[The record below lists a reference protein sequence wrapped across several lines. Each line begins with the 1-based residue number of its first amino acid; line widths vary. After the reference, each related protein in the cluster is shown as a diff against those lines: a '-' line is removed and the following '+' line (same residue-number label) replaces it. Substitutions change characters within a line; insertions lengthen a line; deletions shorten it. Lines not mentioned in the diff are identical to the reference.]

1 MKIAESGKPRD
12 KVADGRS
19 LYSVLNLLV
28 WRGLLAGRVYSTK
41 SFDRGLDASG
51 VTGLNSL
58 RKDPRRAIPKRAARR
73 GIFVGFPIGASSIVS
88 DGIIHQRGTL
98 ATFSACFFVN

>member
-12 KVADGRS
+12 KVADARS

-41 SFDRGLDASG
+41 S
-51 VTGLNSL
+51 
-58 RKDPRRAIPKRAARR
+58 
-73 GIFVGFPIGASSIVS
+73 IVS
-88 DGIIHQRGTL
+88 TEVLTPPASLG
-98 ATFSACFFVN
+98 